1 MKKALVR
8 IIMAVFCP
16 LLLYALTALVLGVV
30 PVNRDFRQSAQG
42 IDISIHANAVHT
54 DLIVPVK
61 SDARDW
67 NTRLP
72 NLAGAAYLAI
82 GWGDRAFYLET
93 KQWADLKAD
102 NALRALAGFDGTL
115 LHVEPLGRPLESAEV
130 VKLRISPAQYVKLV
144 AAIDDSFA
152 LDAYGKP
159 IVVAGAHYDERDAFY
174 EATGRYSLFSTCN
187 DWGRAALAQAGIR
200 TAVWAPFAPAL
211 LYQARAAQTAL
222 P

>member
-1 MKKALVR
+1 M
-8 IIMAVFCP
+8 
-16 LLLYALTALVLGVV
+16 
-30 PVNRDFRQSAQG
+30 
-42 IDISIHANAVHT
+42 
-54 DLIVPVK
+54 
-61 SDARDW
+61 
-67 NTRLP
+67 
-72 NLAGAAYLAI
+72 
-82 GWGDRAFYLET
+82 
-93 KQWADLKAD
+93 
-102 NALRALAGFDGTL
+102 L

-130 VKLRISPAQYVKLV
+130 VKLHISPAHYVKLI

-200 TAVWAPFAPAL
+200 TAMWAPFAPAL
-211 LYQARAAQTAL
+211 LHQARAAQTAL